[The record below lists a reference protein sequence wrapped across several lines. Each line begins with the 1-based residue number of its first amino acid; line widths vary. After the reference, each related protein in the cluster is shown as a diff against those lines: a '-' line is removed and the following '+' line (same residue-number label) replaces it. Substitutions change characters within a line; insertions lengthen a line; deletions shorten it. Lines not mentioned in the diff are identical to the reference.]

1 VVLTL
6 LRLFSCSLNVHA
18 FVANAL
24 TFLPFCTLLCS
35 LLLALLA
42 TLFLSLLLRTRALV
56 QRVEV
61 YLAKNV
67 ESSVVRR
74 SSLFFLFLFFLRLFD
89 RLLAF
94 SALYYLFYYFFFCR
108 LFNNR
113 SSSFTLLSVLSG
125 FWRRSRCGC
134 RLFRFR
140 VEVYF
145 SKRLILLA
153 YFDVNDLFLF
163 RSMLFAFRLLLLGF
177 LQEQVGSLVV
187 HLLVL
192 AELTLQGFVLLV
204 AEFETQ
210 VSTNLAKLRLL
221 LQILHCCLETDVQFS
236 DCFT

>member
-1 VVLTL
+1 M
-6 LRLFSCSLNVHA
+6 FSCSLDVHA

-24 TFLPFCTLLCS
+24 TFLLFGTLLCR
-35 LLLALLA
+35 LLLAFLA
-42 TLFLSLLLRTRALV
+42 TLFLSFLLRTRALV

-94 SALYYLFYYFFFCR
+94 CALYYLFYYFFCR

-113 SSSFTLLSVLSG
+113 SSFFTLLSVLSG

-134 RLFRFR
+134 RLFGFR

-163 RSMLFAFRLLLLGF
+163 RSMLFAFLLLLLGF